1 MEKPKKQRVKRNN
14 FTLTKE
20 AQEAINK
27 VPAQSKSYIVSQAI
41 INFLT
46 K

>member
-1 MEKPKKQRVKRNN
+1 M
-14 FTLTKE
+14 LTPE
-20 AQEAINK
+20 AQAAIDK